1 MSDGHGPKKNP
12 DNLNTIG
19 IITVGG
25 AGAALVYL
33 SIVGLQAFYVD
44 ETAVVDEIRHFGD
57 QEKTRVSLKTEQ
69 VGRITTDLTRKGVN
83 AEGKPLIAI
92 PIETAKALVVEA
104 AKVDPANLVPMI
116 GRSEASTIQPIFGR
130 PVALPPPPPE
140 PVAPPADGAVPGAVP
155 PDGAG
160 APPADGTAPAQPAP
174 AAGTAAPAQ
183 PAPAAAPPAAA
194 PPAAATPTPAQP
206 PAGGQ

>member
-1 MSDGHGPKKNP
+1 MSEGPKKNP

-19 IITVGG
+19 IVTVGG
-25 AGAALVYL
+25 VGAALVYL

-44 ETAVVDEIRHFGD
+44 ETAIVDEVRHFGD
-57 QEKTRVSLKTEQ
+57 QEKARTSLKSEQ
-69 VGRITTDLTRKGVN
+69 VGALTTNLTRKGVN
-83 AEGKPLIAI
+83 ADGKPLIAI

-104 AKVDPANLVPMI
+104 ARVDPANLVPMI

-140 PVAPPADGAVPGAVP
+140 PVAPPADGSVPGAVP
-155 PDGAG
+155 PDGAAVPTPAG
-160 APPADGTAPAQPAP
+160 AEGAAPAQPAATP
-174 AAGTAAPAQ
+174 TPTPTPTPAPAQ
-183 PAPAAAPPAAA
+183 PAPAAA
-194 PPAAATPTPAQP
+194 QP

>member
-1 MSDGHGPKKNP
+1 MSDGHGTKRNP
-12 DNLNTIG
+12 DHLNTIG
-19 IITVGG
+19 IVTVGG
-25 AGAALVYL
+25 VGAALVYL

-44 ETAVVDEIRHFGD
+44 ETAIVDEVRHFGD
-57 QEKTRVSLKTEQ
+57 QEKVRTSLKSEQ

-83 AEGKPLIAI
+83 ADGKALIAI

-140 PVAPPADGAVPGAVP
+140 PVAPPADGSVPGAVP
-155 PDGAG
+155 PDGAAVPSPEG
-160 APPADGTAPAQPAP
+160 
-174 AAGTAAPAQ
+174 AAPVQ
-183 PAPAAAPPAAA
+183 PT
-194 PPAAATPTPAQP
+194 PAAATPTPAAATPTPAPAQPVPAPP